1 MHCKL
6 PFAMIPIRSHKTSA
20 SSIECAENRF
30 KQCFHHLIVNL
41 MMTGEVKF
49 LLVRIIVLSC
59 FADLTAFHKFFLDAG
74 SKPELG
80 SSI

>member
-1 MHCKL
+1 
-6 PFAMIPIRSHKTSA
+6 
-20 SSIECAENRF
+20 
-30 KQCFHHLIVNL
+30 